1 MTGGTR
7 SASTP
12 PLTRP
17 VWPFVLLL
25 LGLSIPFWVLGA
37 VTDRFLPPSMP
48 IRLPPSALM
57 AFMPMVAA
65 LILATREG
73 GAAGLRAMLARA
85 VDGAR
90 VKGAGWW
97 LAALLLMPAAMLLE
111 YGLILLRDG
120 PISDPVFPL
129 ARAPLF
135 FLMFLAAGIGE
146 ELGWQGFLF
155 ERLTPRLSALGAAL
169 VIGAIWSA
177 WHIIPMAQT
186 GHDAVWTAWQ
196 LVTMF
201 PTRVITVWLFVVS
214 GRSVLLVAVFHAMT
228 NVAEFMIPD
237 YGSRFD
243 PMLTCLILTAVAAVV
258 VGIWGRDFTGR
269 RHAIRR

>member
-1 MTGGTR
+1 MR
-7 SASTP
+7 EANPHAS
-12 PLTRP
+12 RP

-25 LGLSIPFWVLGA
+25 LALSIPFWVLGA
-37 VTDRFLPPSMP
+37 VADRFLPPSMP

-73 GAAGLRAMLARA
+73 GAAGLRALLARA

-90 VKGAGWW
+90 VKGARWW
-97 LAALLLMPAAMLLE
+97 LAAMLLMPAAMGLE

-129 ARAPLF
+129 ATVPLF
-135 FLMFLAAGIGE
+135 FLMFLAAGMGE

-186 GHDAVWTAWQ
+186 GHDADWTAWQ

-201 PTRVITVWLFVVS
+201 PTRVITVWLFVAS

-228 NVAEFMIPD
+228 NVSEFMIPD

-243 PMLTCLILTAVAAVV
+243 PMLTCLIMTAMAAVV
-258 VGIWGRDFTGR
+258 IGVSGRDLTGR
-269 RHAIRR
+269 KRERG